1 MAVTKG
7 YKQLIE
13 EAEALVK
20 TYTVEEVQRLVGHDN
35 VTIVDIRDVR
45 ELQKLGKVPGAV
57 HAPRGMLEF
66 WVDPDSP
73 YHRDLFAHEDTEYIL
88 YCGSGWRSALAAKA
102 MHEMGLTNFAHM
114 GGGFS
119 GWTEANGDV
128 EAKEA

>member
-7 YKQLIE
+7 YKELIA

-20 TYTVEEVQRLVGHDN
+20 TYTMQEVQGLAVQDD

-45 ELQKLGKVPGAV
+45 ELQKLGKIPGAV

-73 YHRDLFAHEDTEYIL
+73 YHRDLFAHEDHEYIL

-119 GWTEANGDV
+119 GWLEADGDIEV
-128 EAKEA
+128 KES